1 MEKNESNKTGNIKPE
16 NVKPKIVN
24 LCEDMN
30 PHTHNKESY
39 EKLSQQITSEKK

>member
-1 MEKNESNKTGNIKPE
+1 MEDKKDKKQSVTSE

-39 EKLSQQITSEKK
+39 EKLTQQKTSEKK